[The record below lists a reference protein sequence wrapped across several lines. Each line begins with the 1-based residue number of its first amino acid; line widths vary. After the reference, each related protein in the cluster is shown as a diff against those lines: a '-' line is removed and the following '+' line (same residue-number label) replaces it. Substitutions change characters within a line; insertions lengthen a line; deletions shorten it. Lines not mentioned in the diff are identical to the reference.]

1 MLFLNETLLI
11 FDQVKLVEAE
21 EKISTLTRELDSVK
35 SDLKSNSEKMNLEQ
49 KRFGTVSGSLKEEL
63 DEALEKIEKV
73 ICLKGHHFSFLFVC
87 FIQHKDRKI
96 LSYVDVNKKKY

>member
-1 MLFLNETLLI
+1 MSKYRIEQNFVI

-73 ICLKGHHFSFLFVC
+73 I
-87 FIQHKDRKI
+87 
-96 LSYVDVNKKKY
+96 